1 MMRLRALVV
10 ALLAATLLGGLVTP
24 ASADTVSP
32 KSASAL
38 RFLSYNICGG
48 NDELVTPCGT
58 AAQRDAVKVRVDLV
72 KKHVTEW
79 DADLVFLQEVCRSQY
94 DELEKVLKPLGYQ
107 GTFTTMIPVPVPSTG
122 DLCKSN
128 SEPAFDKEHPWG
140 NAVFAKGAVTVLDPL
155 DLTVGGEKP
164 GTNWKS
170 SCVQA
175 QLQGRT
181 TRACSVHLYSYN
193 DAIRIKQAEKLAG
206 LVKPWIDGGTPVV
219 LGGDFN
225 AQHWAIKNGAWYSDP
240 RLSPVT
246 ALLNPL
252 YSHSGGTGQFLETDE
267 TDAQR
272 FTPECLALNPP
283 AGHCRSG
290 AHTVLRDDDPFTE
303 SKYDYVFV
311 SKDHF
316 KNVVADA
323 MPRESLSDHY
333 PYRGAATWSHC
344 NNPADGKAD
353 LLRRGADGN
362 LYRHFGGR
370 SDKLLQSLYCKVGA
384 GWNAD
389 WRGMSRVA
397 RAGDVD
403 GDGAED
409 LYAIDGTG
417 NLRFFPGDPTETF
430 FRWPR
435 TVATGY
441 GPVDQLAVSPDTDGD
456 GLRELLTRLTDGTLQ
471 RRAIRT
477 DATLG
482 APVAVTG
489 DVPWKGYDT
498 LLAPG
503 DLTGDGVPDLLARTT
518 TGDLYLYEAFA
529 GGGLKPRVRI
539 GWGWDAYDG
548 ISAPGDV
555 DGDGKADLLARDEAG
570 NVYFYAGLGALNGT
584 VAFADR
590 FKSGWGFPAHDTL
603 F

>member
-1 MMRLRALVV
+1 MMRLRALIV
-10 ALLAATLLGGLVTP
+10 ALLAATMLGGLVTS

-32 KSASAL
+32 KSASVL

-48 NDELVTPCGT
+48 NDELGTPCGT

-72 KKHVTEW
+72 KRHVTEW
-79 DADLVFLQEVCRSQY
+79 DADIVFLQEVCKSQY
-94 DELEKVLKPLGYQ
+94 DEVLKALAPLGYS

-140 NAVFAKGAVTVLDPL
+140 NAVFAKGPVTVLAPL
-155 DLTVGGEKP
+155 DLTVGGEKA
-164 GTNWKS
+164 GTTWKS
-170 SCVQA
+170 SCVQVP
-175 QLQGRT
+175 LQGRA

-193 DAIRIKQAEKLAG
+193 DAIRIEQAKKLAG
-206 LVKPWIDGGTPVV
+206 LVKPWIDAGTPVV

-225 AQHWAIKNGAWYSDP
+225 AQHWANRDGTWYTDP
-240 RLSPVT
+240 RLSPMT
-246 ALLNPL
+246 SLLDPF

-272 FTPECLALNPP
+272 FTPECQALNPP

-290 AHTVLRDDDPFTE
+290 ANTVLRNSDPLTE
-303 SKYDYVFV
+303 SKYDYIFV

-353 LLRRGADGN
+353 LLRRGADGS

-389 WRGMSRVA
+389 WSSMRQLA

-409 LYAIDGTG
+409 LYAIDSTG

-441 GPVDQLAVSPDTDGD
+441 GTVDQLAVSADMDGD
-456 GLRELLTRLTDGTLQ
+456 GTRDLVTRLADGTLQ
-471 RRAIRT
+471 RRAIQPDGT
-477 DATLG
+477 VG
-482 APVAVTG
+482 SPVAVTG
-489 DVPWKGYDT
+489 DVSWKDYDT
-498 LLAPG
+498 ILTPG
-503 DLTGDGVPDLLARTT
+503 DLTGDGAPDLLARTPA
-518 TGDLYLYEAFA
+518 GDLYLYEATA
-529 GGGLKPRVRI
+529 GATLHPRVKI
-539 GWGWDAYDG
+539 AWGWNVYDG

-555 DGDGKADLLARDEAG
+555 DGDGKADLLARDTAG
-570 NVYFYAGLGALNGT
+570 NVYFYAGLGTLNGT
-584 VAFADR
+584 IAFADR
-590 FKSGWGFPAHDTL
+590 FKSGWGFPTGDTL